1 MIIFI
6 LDRVGRLQVTAMSWE
21 VVRVMAPLVVISLVN
36 VLAGLG
42 GTQKVS
48 LPMFTAL
55 RRFSILM
62 TMLLEAYV
70 FGTSP
75 STAVKMSVFMMIIGA
90 LVAAMSDLSFDTVG
104 YAMILLSDLFTALNG
119 VVMKK
124 TLSSSSTVNK
134 MAVLYYN
141 SLFGVVMMGL
151 LMMLRDE
158 ELARVREFRHWQD
171 PHFVLYFFLA
181 GAMGSVLNYSIF
193 LCTLHNSALTTT
205 VVGCLKNILTT
216 YIGMFLISDYIFSW
230 ENFLGIHISIAGSLV
245 YSYVELQSILNNKER
260 PGTDLTARKKLGRI
274 HHPGKLADRSSKREA
289 EMIRLM
295 EQRPPSGGGRPEH
308 VSVDGQEK
316 VMLV

>member
-1 MIIFI
+1 
-6 LDRVGRLQVTAMSWE
+6 
-21 VVRVMAPLVVISLVN
+21 MAPLVVISLVN
-36 VLAGLG
+36 VLADLG

-141 SLFGVVMMGL
+141 SLFG
-151 LMMLRDE
+151 
-158 ELARVREFRHWQD
+158 
-171 PHFVLYFFLA
+171 
-181 GAMGSVLNYSIF
+181 
-193 LCTLHNSALTTT
+193 
-205 VVGCLKNILTT
+205 
-216 YIGMFLISDYIFSW
+216 
-230 ENFLGIHISIAGSLV
+230 
-245 YSYVELQSILNNKER
+245 
-260 PGTDLTARKKLGRI
+260 
-274 HHPGKLADRSSKREA
+274 
-289 EMIRLM
+289 
-295 EQRPPSGGGRPEH
+295 
-308 VSVDGQEK
+308 
-316 VMLV
+316 

>member
-1 MIIFI
+1 MLTSYQFPSFAFLAASQFLFTTMIIFI

-124 TLSSSSTVNK
+124 TLSSSTVNK

-141 SLFGVVMMGL
+141 SLFG
-151 LMMLRDE
+151 
-158 ELARVREFRHWQD
+158 
-171 PHFVLYFFLA
+171 
-181 GAMGSVLNYSIF
+181 
-193 LCTLHNSALTTT
+193 
-205 VVGCLKNILTT
+205 
-216 YIGMFLISDYIFSW
+216 
-230 ENFLGIHISIAGSLV
+230 
-245 YSYVELQSILNNKER
+245 
-260 PGTDLTARKKLGRI
+260 
-274 HHPGKLADRSSKREA
+274 
-289 EMIRLM
+289 
-295 EQRPPSGGGRPEH
+295 
-308 VSVDGQEK
+308 
-316 VMLV
+316 